1 MPDGSLKKTA
11 FRFVLSIGIVNLFA
25 DMAYEGA
32 RANVGPFLATLGA
45 NAAIVGLVAGSGEL
59 LGYALRSVSGYSP
72 TGPTNTGPLRSWAIS
87 LICSRFRRS
96 RSQEIGRWPP
106 RL

>member
-59 LGYALRSVSGYSP
+59 L
-72 TGPTNTGPLRSWAIS
+72 
-87 LICSRFRRS
+87 
-96 RSQEIGRWPP
+96 
-106 RL
+106 